1 MEKLKYP
8 IGRFSPQPLNDIVL
22 AKSLEDIE
30 HFPSRIRN
38 TVNPLNQEKLGTP
51 YRPGGWTIK
60 QLVHHCADS
69 HMNAFIRFKLAL
81 TEDVP
86 TIKPYDEAAWAN
98 LADYQLPVT
107 LPLAL
112 LDLLHEK
119 WMTLLKAMTLSD
131 FNREYYHP
139 EAKKKS
145 PLSEIV
151 QMYAWHCNHHLAHI
165 TEKIKREGW

>member
-1 MEKLKYP
+1 MENLKYP
-8 IGRFSPQPLNDIVL
+8 IGRFNPQPFTDNVL
-22 AKSLEDIE
+22 TKSLEDIE
-30 HFPSRIRN
+30 LFPSRIRN
-38 TVNPLNQEKLGTP
+38 SVDQLTQEQLNTP
-51 YRPGGWTIK
+51 YRPEGWTIQ

-98 LADYQLPVT
+98 LADYQISVD
-107 LPLAL
+107 LPLTL
-112 LDLLHEK
+112 IDLLHEK
-119 WMTLLKAMTLSD
+119 WVTLLKAMTLSD
-131 FNREYYHP
+131 FEKQYYHP

-165 TEKIKREGW
+165 TEKIKKEGW